1 LNDGTL
7 ELGKHPKTMQRET
20 WHDGVTSRNLTVAAI
35 YEYVPSKT
43 LAVFLQVVMLAAVV
57 GIFLWLR

>member
-1 LNDGTL
+1 MARWRDISQ
-7 ELGKHPKTMQRET
+7 P
-20 WHDGVTSRNLTVAAI
+20 SVAAI